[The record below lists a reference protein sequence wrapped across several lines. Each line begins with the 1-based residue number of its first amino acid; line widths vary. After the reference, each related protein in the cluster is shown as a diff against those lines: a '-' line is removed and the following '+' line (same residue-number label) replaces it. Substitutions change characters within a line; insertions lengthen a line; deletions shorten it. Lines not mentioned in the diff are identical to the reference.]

1 MENNRLLAILCVDTV
16 ENGVPGGRLYHGDLS
31 REYTFLS
38 MDQFL
43 LTADAILDGDAPGS
57 PAAEREN
64 EAVWLPGR
72 IATFKVQI
80 LFRRNVSWQGS
91 IMWLETRHEE
101 NFRSEIELL
110 SMICQALVPAQKQ
123 RMCPSSLKIVK

>member
-1 MENNRLLAILCVDTV
+1 MENNTLLAILCVDAV

-43 LTADAILDGDAPGS
+43 LISDAILGGDAPGS
-57 PAAEREN
+57 PAGERESG
-64 EAVWLPGR
+64 AVWLPGR
-72 IATFKVQI
+72 IATFKVRI
-80 LFRRNVSWQGS
+80 LFRQNASWQGS
-91 IMWLETRHEE
+91 VMWLETRHEE

-110 SMICQALVPAQKQ
+110 SMIRQALVPAQKQ
-123 RMCPSSLKIVK
+123 RMSPSSLKIVK